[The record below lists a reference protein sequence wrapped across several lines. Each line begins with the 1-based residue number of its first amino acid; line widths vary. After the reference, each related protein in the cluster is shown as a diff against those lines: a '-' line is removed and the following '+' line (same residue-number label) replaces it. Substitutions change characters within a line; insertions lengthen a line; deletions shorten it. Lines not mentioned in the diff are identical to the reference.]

1 MKVLVAILL
10 AGFSVTA
17 SATSE
22 EIPLTEQ
29 AFVDRIKTT
38 DKALIVAQLGEPARA
53 VDVTDEETGQ
63 VMGSIWHYHYL
74 NTNEEGDYYK
84 TTELDFIG
92 DRVVTVIFSTSDSS
106 ADDTASAEPERIPQL
121 ECSPTC

>member
-17 SATSE
+17 SAASE
-22 EIPLTEQ
+22 EIPLSEQ
-29 AFVDRIKTT
+29 AFVDRIKTS
-38 DKALIVAQLGEPARA
+38 DKALIVAQLGQPARA

-74 NTNEEGDYYK
+74 NTNEEGEYYK

-92 DRVVTVIFSTSDSS
+92 DRVVTVIFSTSDTS
-106 ADDTASAEPERIPQL
+106 ADDTASAEPELIPQL